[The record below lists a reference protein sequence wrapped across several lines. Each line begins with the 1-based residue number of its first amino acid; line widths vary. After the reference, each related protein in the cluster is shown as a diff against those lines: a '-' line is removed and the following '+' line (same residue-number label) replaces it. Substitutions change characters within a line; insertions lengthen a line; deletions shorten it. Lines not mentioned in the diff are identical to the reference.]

1 LRQIPPFFGVPGTLA
16 ILDATNNRRKFK
28 SQEVCAKKGRTLE
41 LGNILTVDQ
50 TGTTK
55 TPQPKEDK
63 NFEREEVKQ
72 NRRTT
77 DEESHLR
84 REGGATTIPL
94 RSVCVCLYF
103 C

>member
-41 LGNILTVDQ
+41 LGNILALDQ

-55 TPQPKEDK
+55 PPPNQKKTKTLS
-63 NFEREEVKQ
+63 ERK
-72 NRRTT
+72 
-77 DEESHLR
+77 
-84 REGGATTIPL
+84 
-94 RSVCVCLYF
+94 
-103 C
+103 

>member
-1 LRQIPPFFGVPGTLA
+1 LVYLERWPSWTPPTTGE
-16 ILDATNNRRKFK
+16 NSK
-28 SQEVCAKKGRTLE
+28 AKKFVQKRKN
-41 LGNILTVDQ
+41 LGAGQHSGGGSDWNN
-50 TGTTK
+50 K
-55 TPQPKEDK
+55 NPPQPKEDK